1 MYNIDL
7 GNVSKNTAYIARCME
22 DANKL
27 KVAEL
32 YLKAGKARVANEII
46 HKMIKDNNSSIY
58 NLIDIGE
65 K

>member
-7 GNVSKNTAYIARCME
+7 EQISKNTAYIAKCME

-27 KVAEL
+27 KVAEI
-32 YLKAGKARVANEII
+32 YLQNGKTGVANEII
-46 HKMIKDNNSSIY
+46 HKMIKDSNSSIY
-58 NLIDIGE
+58 NLLDIGE

>member
-7 GNVSKNTAYIARCME
+7 ENVSKNTAYIARCME

-32 YLKAGKARVANEII
+32 YLKSGKAKVANEII
-46 HKMIKDNNSSIY
+46 QKMIKDNNSSIY
-58 NLIDIGE
+58 NLLDLG
-65 K
+65 

>member
-7 GNVSKNTAYIARCME
+7 ENISKNASYIARCME

-32 YLKAGKARVANEII
+32 YLKNGKFNVANEII

-58 NLIDIGE
+58 NLINLGE